1 MIICTLIYV
10 TMSTT
15 RRGPVRIGKLALQI
29 TFALQH
35 LFWYPIGS
43 FWRPFD
49 RSQRSRINRGNGGG
63 AGYRELPNIN
73 VNRASRMA
81 YCLGCC
87 RACWQ
92 DCWVACCQACR
103 FACSPARCL
112 ACWPA
117 CCLVC
122 LACWRAA
129 SRAAG
134 CLACCWLAVNL
145 ATCQGSPLK

>member
-1 MIICTLIYV
+1 MIICTIIYV
-10 TMSTT
+10 TLSTT
-15 RRGPVRIGKLALQI
+15 RRGRAGIGKLALLI

-35 LFWYPIGS
+35 LFWYPIRS

-63 AGYRELPNIN
+63 AGYRELPNIY
-73 VNRASRMA
+73 VYRACRMA
-81 YCLGCC
+81 YCLGC
-87 RACWQ
+87 R
-92 DCWVACCQACR
+92 VACCQACR

-112 ACWPA
+112 ACCPA

-134 CLACCWLAVNL
+134 CLACCWLAINL